1 VADVDIKFGADIADL
16 KGKVD
21 EVLGMF
27 GKITAVIAGIGA
39 AAAGGEAFQK
49 FIDKT
54 NELNSEAVKLSKI
67 LGITGEAAGTLN
79 TALGDI
85 GSDAD
90 TYTNA
95 FLHFNRQL
103 RQNADEMKAMGVDV
117 DALKSGQKDSNQ
129 VFQEALAIVGTYKAG
144 INQAT
149 AAQTLFGRSIQD
161 VYTLQKLTN
170 EKIAEA
176 AEKNKALNLT
186 ITQEGIAATKAY
198 KLAMN
203 DVRDVLSGVEKTI
216 GEAVI
221 PHFTE
226 LAQKFAEFGPVIVD
240 GMGSAVQ
247 IVITLWDTLGEVV
260 AAAADT
266 IREVLSALFGEAI
279 KDFAQDGPGAMEI
292 FKNAVKVIQIA
303 IQTFGTAARQAF
315 TLLSTT
321 LQVVISYLK
330 TFAAVGVAALS
341 LDFEGAKQAWK
352 DGVAERVQIVKDGIK
367 QMMDLGQQWM
377 SQVDRTANATLGL
390 GGGTAAGQ
398 QGKSGSKTANI
409 GKSTGSD
416 PRTSALLA
424 LQKAQQ
430 AAALRLQLE
439 FLKEAGDIYDD
450 YWKHNLISLDGYFN
464 ARAAIEKRANE
475 LELDA
480 KRQEL
485 ADAMDA
491 ERKAQG
497 SANSTIKSQDKQK
510 YEAEVLKFKT
520 EQVKIQ
526 GQINVLEAQGLDIT
540 RKNASERADAERK
553 ITDQLANQAIQQAQ
567 QKVNSEVAIERGA
580 IAQQQALR
588 QIDAQAAMQMQKD
601 LETRSF
607 EVTRAGLQ
615 AKRALIQGTNA
626 QADADRQAVDIQ
638 VEAAEQA
645 HQQRLTEIDYQAV
658 LERKKFELEAAQS
671 IQDAWAQSTNQFL
684 NGQKSLWGAFKSF
697 LNSTLAS
704 INNMIAQTFAK
715 QIFGSGS
722 SGGGMM
728 GGFLEQIMGSFAG
741 GFASGGT
748 ISAGQ
753 WGVVGENGP
762 ELAFGG
768 AHGATVI
775 PSGIFQSASATR
787 GMSGGSGMA
796 GGQSVVITN
805 NFTVSG
811 PVDSRTQSQIARS
824 VGIGVQ
830 NGMRR
835 NG

>member
-27 GKITAVIAGIGA
+27 GKITAVIAGVAA

-54 NELNSEAVKLSKI
+54 NELNSEAIKLSKV

-90 TYTNA
+90 TYTTA

-103 RQNADEMKAMGVDV
+103 RQNADEMKAMGVDI
-117 DALKSGQKDSNQ
+117 DALKSGQKSSNE
-129 VFQEALAIVGTYKAG
+129 VFQEAINIVGTYRAG
-144 INQAT
+144 TDQAT
-149 AAQTLFGRSIQD
+149 AAQTLFGRSIGD

-186 ITQEGIAATKAY
+186 ITQEGLAATKAY

-203 DVRDVLSGVEKTI
+203 DVGDVLHGIEKTI

-226 LAQKFAEFGPVIVD
+226 LAQKFAEFGPAIVD
-240 GMGSAVQ
+240 GMGAAVQ

-260 AAAADT
+260 GAAADT
-266 IREVLSALFGEAI
+266 IRDVLGALFGEVI
-279 KDFAQDGPGAMEI
+279 KDFGQDGPGAMEI
-292 FKNAVKVIQIA
+292 FKNAVKIVQIA
-303 IQTFGTAARQAF
+303 IQTFGTAARQTF

-390 GGGTAAGQ
+390 GGTGAGQ

-409 GKSTGSD
+409 GKSAGSD

-430 AAALRLQLE
+430 EAALKLQLE

-526 GQINVLEAQGLDIT
+526 GQINVLEAQGLDLT

-553 ITDQLANQAIQQAQ
+553 ITDQLANQAIQRTQ

-588 QIDAQAAMQMQKD
+588 QIDAQAAFQLQKT
-601 LETRSF
+601 EENKAYQSN
-607 EVTRAGLQ
+607 VAALQ
-615 AKRALIQGTNA
+615 AKRALIHGDNE
-626 QADADRQAVDIQ
+626 QAEADKQAIDIQ
-638 VEAAEQA
+638 IEGEELA
-645 HQQRLTEIDYQAV
+645 HQQRMTEIDRAAV
-658 LERKKFELEAAQS
+658 LERKEIELQAQAQIQSAFSTAAQ
-671 IQDAWAQSTNQFL
+671 DFL
-684 NGQKSLWGAFKSF
+684 NGQKSVWGALKSF
-697 LNSTLAS
+697 LQSTLAS
-704 INNMIAQTFAK
+704 INKMIADTFAK
-715 QIFGSGS
+715 QLFGGGS
-722 SGGGMM
+722 AGGGML
-728 GGFLEQIMGSFAG
+728 GGILDKIMGSFAG

-748 ISAGQ
+748 IGSGQ

-768 AHGATVI
+768 SHGATVI
-775 PSGIFQSASATR
+775 PSGIFQSASASR
-787 GMSGGSGMA
+787 AMSGGSSMA
-796 GGQSVVITN
+796 GGQSIVVTN

-811 PVDSRTQSQIARS
+811 PIDSRTQSQIARS
-824 VGIGVQ
+824 VGQGVQ

>member
-27 GKITAVIAGIGA
+27 GKITAVIAGVAA

-54 NELNSEAVKLSKI
+54 NELNSEAIKLSKV

-90 TYTNA
+90 TYTTA

-103 RQNADEMKAMGVDV
+103 RQNADEMKAMGVDI
-117 DALKSGQKDSNQ
+117 DALKSGQKSSNE
-129 VFQEALAIVGTYKAG
+129 VFQEAINIVGTYRAG
-144 INQAT
+144 TDQAT
-149 AAQTLFGRSIQD
+149 AAQTLFGRSIGE

-186 ITQEGIAATKAY
+186 ITQEGLAATKAY

-203 DVRDVLSGVEKTI
+203 DVGDVLHGIEKTI

-226 LAQKFAEFGPVIVD
+226 LAQKFAEFGPAIVD
-240 GMGSAVQ
+240 GMGAAVQ

-260 AAAADT
+260 GAAADT
-266 IREVLSALFGEAI
+266 IRDVLGALFGEVI
-279 KDFAQDGPGAMEI
+279 KDFGQDGPGAMEI
-292 FKNAVKVIQIA
+292 FKNAVKVVQIA
-303 IQTFGTAARQAF
+303 IQTFGTAARQTF

-390 GGGTAAGQ
+390 GGTGAGQ

-409 GKSTGSD
+409 GKSLGSD
-416 PRTSALLA
+416 PRTSANLA

-430 AAALRLQLE
+430 EAALKLQLE

-450 YWKHNLISLDGYFN
+450 YWKHNLISLEGYFN

-480 KRQEL
+480 KRRNSPTRWTPS
-485 ADAMDA
+485 ARRRANP
-491 ERKAQG
+491 
-497 SANSTIKSQDKQK
+497 ANSTIKSQDKQK

-526 GQINVLEAQGLDIT
+526 GQINVLEAQGLDLT

-553 ITDQLANQAIQQAQ
+553 LTEQLANQLTTRTQQRA
-567 QKVNSEVAIERGA
+567 NSEIAIEKSA
-580 IAQQQALR
+580 VAQMQSLR
-588 QIDAQAAMQMQKD
+588 QIDAQAACKCRR
-601 LETRSF
+601 TWR
-607 EVTRAGLQ
+607 RA
-615 AKRALIQGTNA
+615 
-626 QADADRQAVDIQ
+626 
-638 VEAAEQA
+638 
-645 HQQRLTEIDYQAV
+645 
-658 LERKKFELEAAQS
+658 
-671 IQDAWAQSTNQFL
+671 
-684 NGQKSLWGAFKSF
+684 
-697 LNSTLAS
+697 AS
-704 INNMIAQTFAK
+704 K
-715 QIFGSGS
+715 
-722 SGGGMM
+722 
-728 GGFLEQIMGSFAG
+728 
-741 GFASGGT
+741 
-748 ISAGQ
+748 
-753 WGVVGENGP
+753 
-762 ELAFGG
+762 
-768 AHGATVI
+768 
-775 PSGIFQSASATR
+775 
-787 GMSGGSGMA
+787 
-796 GGQSVVITN
+796 
-805 NFTVSG
+805 
-811 PVDSRTQSQIARS
+811 
-824 VGIGVQ
+824 
-830 NGMRR
+830 
-835 NG
+835 